1 MGKVGRRQPVAVAL
15 TLALI
20 LLLGA
25 STLAACGSDDQ
36 PDLAAFCEK
45 LGIAFGPEGALASD
59 YSDDPGAATAV
70 VEELEALRQVAP
82 LEIEPSLA
90 VINETV
96 GLVVAAFDDSEGAG
110 LGALPEME
118 DEIAAY
124 SKAASELA
132 RFSSSQCTLE
142 LDWQRP
148 VIVLDADRITGEV
161 QLDVAG

>member
-1 MGKVGRRQPVAVAL
+1 MDKVGRRQPVAVAL
-15 TLALI
+15 TLALA
-20 LLLGA
+20 LVLFA
-25 STLAACGSDDQ
+25 STLVACGGDDQ

-45 LGIAFGPEGALASD
+45 LGVAFGPEGALASD

-70 VEELEALRQVAP
+70 VEELESLRQVAP

-96 GLVVAAFDDSEGAG
+96 GLVVAAFGDSEGTG
-110 LGALPEME
+110 LGALQEME
-118 DEIAAY
+118 DEITAYGEAAG
-124 SKAASELA
+124 ELA
-132 RFSSSQCTLE
+132 RFSSSQCALE
-142 LDWQRP
+142 LDWERP